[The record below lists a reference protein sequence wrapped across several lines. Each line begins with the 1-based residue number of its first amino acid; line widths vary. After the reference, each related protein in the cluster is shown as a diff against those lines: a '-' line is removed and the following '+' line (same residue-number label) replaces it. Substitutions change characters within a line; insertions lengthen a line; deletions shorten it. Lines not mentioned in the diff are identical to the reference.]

1 MNKATALI
9 SALFIGASTSF
20 VNAQEAESVTPETKL
35 FLGKVVPLDAEQ
47 VILEMEGWTGP
58 LRFVEVAA
66 HGSLVEKGQ
75 VLARLETRELEKQL
89 AEIQLSLESAWTRN
103 DIAQARAELAEIS
116 AERHLHDAELAL
128 EDARQAQQHWID
140 FEYPQNVA
148 NAAMRATRIQHGIDD
163 AADELA
169 QLEAM
174 YTEDELTDAT
184 EEIVLMRSRRNLEQ
198 QKLGA
203 KIATAMR
210 KFTADVSWPR
220 VERDRRLALERAE
233 IALVNASRSRQVD
246 LLERELQ
253 ALERENSVHK
263 LTSQLESLQSDLEKC
278 VITAP
283 RAGML
288 LHGGTRQY
296 HPGANA
302 PRFEQYADAYIRRAL
317 FTVANPQNFGVV
329 FHVGEDALGKL
340 DLTQAATANVL
351 AFPDLSG
358 KGTVAIAPA
367 DDAGYNNMASN
378 TLMGVM
384 TLETKIHGLMPGMGV
399 NVLCILK

>member
-20 VNAQEAESVTPETKL
+20 VNAQEAESVTPETKM

-47 VILEMEGWTGP
+47 VILEMAEWNGP

-66 HGSLVEKGQ
+66 HGSLVAKGQ
-75 VLARLETRELEKQL
+75 VLARLETRDLEKQL
-89 AEIQLSLESAWTRN
+89 AEIEQSLESAWTRN
-103 DIAQARAELAEIS
+103 DMAQARAELAEIA
-116 AERHLHDAELAL
+116 AEQHLHDAELAF

-148 NAAMRATRIQHGIDD
+148 NAAMSATRIQYGIDD
-163 AADELA
+163 SADELA

-184 EEIVLMRSRRNLEQ
+184 EEIVLMRSRRNLAQ

-203 KIATAMR
+203 KIAAAMR

-220 VERDRRLALERAE
+220 IERDRRLAFERAE
-233 IALVNASRSRQVD
+233 IALDNARRSRQVD
-246 LLERELQ
+246 RLERELQ
-253 ALERENSVHK
+253 ALERENSVQK
-263 LTSQLESLQSDLEKC
+263 LTRQLESLKGDLEKF

-288 LHGGTRQY
+288 LHGGARQY

-302 PRFEQYADAYIRRAL
+302 PRFEQYADGYVRRAL
-317 FTVANPQNFGVV
+317 FTVANPQNFGVL
-329 FHVGEDALGKL
+329 FHVDEEALGGL
-340 DLTQAATANVL
+340 DLTQAATASLV
-351 AFPDLSG
+351 AFPDLSV
-358 KGTVAIAPA
+358 KGNVTLAPA
-367 DDAGYNNMASN
+367 DYAGYNNMASH
-378 TLMGVM
+378 TLVAIM
-384 TLETKIHGLMPGMGV
+384 TLETTIQGLMPGMGV